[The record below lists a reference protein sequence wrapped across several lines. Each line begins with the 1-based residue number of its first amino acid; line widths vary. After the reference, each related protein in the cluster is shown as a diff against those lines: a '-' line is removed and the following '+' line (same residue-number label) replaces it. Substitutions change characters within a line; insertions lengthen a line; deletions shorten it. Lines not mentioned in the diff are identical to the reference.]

1 MRTFGD
7 DHSLELS
14 LLRSPLH
21 DLTLDRM
28 LAHESK
34 HQHRPRLSYPV
45 CTVLGLEVHLWVL
58 YAKAIGQYRVNQ
70 KGAKKKSTHPILII
84 KDDRIRRG

>member
-1 MRTFGD
+1 MRMRTLRD

-28 LAHESK
+28 LAHESE
-34 HQHRPRLSYPV
+34 HQYWPRLSYPV
-45 CTVLGLEVHLWVL
+45 CTVLGLEVHLRVL
-58 YAKAIGQYRVNQ
+58 CM
-70 KGAKKKSTHPILII
+70 
-84 KDDRIRRG
+84 